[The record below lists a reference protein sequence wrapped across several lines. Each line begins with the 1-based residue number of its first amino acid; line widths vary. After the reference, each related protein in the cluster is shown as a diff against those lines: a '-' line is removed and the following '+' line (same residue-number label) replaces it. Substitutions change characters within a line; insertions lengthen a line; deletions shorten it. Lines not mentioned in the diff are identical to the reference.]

1 MITLASGA
9 QRFPAPLQGGETVDI
24 LQFGVRLPVLLLPVL
39 AFLALLV
46 YFDSFRLVR
55 YRLIL
60 LLLVAGVVSAG
71 ASMHVNRAVFDALS
85 IEFLTFSRFVAP
97 WIEEGLKAGVLAWL
111 IRSKRV
117 GLPVDAAIAGFA
129 LGSGFALFE
138 NLFYLLSRPDL
149 SPTSLVIR
157 GFSTAVMHGG
167 ATAVFG
173 MVSVVLADR
182 RPHHFWMVMLPGLAA
197 AAVLHGAYNLLL
209 VRPALSMLLVLV
221 ALPVTFYFVFRYS
234 EDSLRDW
241 LESGL
246 DSNVEMLALINGGQ
260 LMQSRIGEHLRAL
273 AGRFDGESLADMICL
288 LRLQVELAL
297 RAKGLLIMKELGVEP
312 ELDDDIRS
320 RLQELRALEASLG
333 RTGQLAIRPLL
344 MATGK
349 DLWQLK
355 LLERA

>member
-1 MITLASGA
+1 META
-9 QRFPAPLQGGETVDI
+9 QLVA
-24 LQFGVRLPVLLLPVL
+24 RLPVLLLPVL
-39 AFLALLV
+39 VFLALLV

-55 YRLIL
+55 HRFIV
-60 LLLVAGVVSAG
+60 LLLVAGALSAG
-71 ASMHVNRAVFDALS
+71 VSMFANQAAFDALAV
-85 IEFLTFSRFVAP
+85 EFLTFSRLFAP
-97 WIEEGLKAGVLAWL
+97 WIEEALKAVMLAWL

-129 LGSGFALFE
+129 IGAGFALFE
-138 NLFYLLSRPDL
+138 NLFYLLSRPNL

-173 MVSVVLADR
+173 MVSVVLGDR

-197 AAVLHGAYNLLL
+197 AAALHAVYNLLL

-241 LESGL
+241 LEAGL

-273 AGRFDGESLADMICL
+273 ANRFDGESLADMLCL
-288 LRLQVELAL
+288 LHLHVELAL
-297 RAKGLLIMKELGVEP
+297 RAKGLLIMKELGVAP

-320 RLQELRALEASLG
+320 RLRELRALEASLG

-349 DLWQLK
+349 DLWQLR
-355 LLERA
+355 LLEVS

>member
-1 MITLASGA
+1 META
-9 QRFPAPLQGGETVDI
+9 QLVA
-24 LQFGVRLPVLLLPVL
+24 RLPVLLVPVL
-39 AFLALLV
+39 VFLALLV

-55 YRLIL
+55 YRFVLQ
-60 LLLVAGVVSAG
+60 LLVAGVLSAVVSMFANQ
-71 ASMHVNRAVFDALS
+71 AAFDALAV
-85 IEFLTFSRFVAP
+85 EFLTFSRFFAP
-97 WIEEGLKAGVLAWL
+97 WIEEALKAGMLAWL

-129 LGSGFALFE
+129 IGAGFALFE

-173 MVSVVLADR
+173 MVAVVLGDR
-182 RPHHFWMVMLPGLAA
+182 RPHYFWMVMLPGLAA
-197 AAVLHGAYNLLL
+197 AAALHAVYNLLL
-209 VRPALSMLLVLV
+209 GRPALSMLLVLV

-241 LESGL
+241 LEAGL

-260 LMQSRIGEHLRAL
+260 LMQSRIGEHLRGL
-273 AGRFDGESLADMICL
+273 ANRFDGESLADMLCL
-288 LRLQVELAL
+288 LHLHVELAL
-297 RAKGLLIMKELGVEP
+297 RAKGLLIMKELGVAP

-320 RLQELRALEASLG
+320 RLRELRALEASLG

-349 DLWQLK
+349 DLWQLR
-355 LLERA
+355 LLEGQ

>member
-1 MITLASGA
+1 MDVA
-9 QRFPAPLQGGETVDI
+9 QFAA
-24 LQFGVRLPVLLLPVL
+24 RLPVLLVPVL
-39 AFLALLV
+39 VFLALLV
-46 YFDSFRLVR
+46 YFDSFRLLRRRV
-55 YRLIL
+55 IVA
-60 LLLVAGVVSAG
+60 LLVAGALSAW
-71 ASMHVNRAVFDALS
+71 ASMHANGAAFGALS

-97 WIEEGLKAGVLAWL
+97 WIEEGLKAVVLVWL

-129 LGSGFALFE
+129 IGAGFALVE
-138 NLFYLLSRPDL
+138 NIFYLNVRPGM
-149 SPTSLVIR
+149 SPTALVMR

-197 AAVLHGAYNLLL
+197 AAALHAAYNLLL

-260 LMQSRIGEHLRAL
+260 FLQSRIGEHLLSL
-273 AGRFDGESLADMICL
+273 ASRFEGESLADMLCL
-288 LRLQVELAL
+288 LRLHAELAL

-333 RTGQLAIRPLL
+333 KTGQLAIRPLL

-349 DLWQLK
+349 DLWQLR
-355 LLERA
+355 LLEGG